1 MFIRVP
7 VFVGTA
13 QYTTIN
19 LKYRRSGKRAKTLEY
34 SLFPIL
40 TINKVWISGCPHK
53 KLVVYVYWKQLTEYV
68 G

>member
-40 TINKVWISGCPHK
+40 TINKV
-53 KLVVYVYWKQLTEYV
+53 
-68 G
+68 